1 MLRIK
6 KLAISIMIV
15 MGERPMLITH
25 VSAIPPEIKKN
36 KVPGSFLDG
45 SIFIL
50 RKTHRTP
57 EGPLENVSLL
67 ALPILERYSQ
77 QTLPSG
83 KLTYC

>member
-1 MLRIK
+1 ML
-6 KLAISIMIV
+6 IV
-15 MGERPMLITH
+15 MEEPPMLITR
-25 VSAIPPEIKKN
+25 VSGIPPQIKTN

-67 ALPILERYSQ
+67 ALPILETIQ
-77 QTLPSG
+77 PTNTTLW
-83 KLTYC
+83 